1 MSFWKYSLILLLLN
15 INFVM
20 AQGYETQSYK
30 VIRTF
35 SDGEIRFYPK
45 VMKVKTNNKSGFS
58 SLFRY
63 ISGNNSEQ
71 EKISMTTP
79 VHMNKNNES
88 HIMEFVLPK
97 RFNTNNT
104 PLPLGSDVHVYQSE
118 AGYFAAF
125 KFGGYTN
132 LKKEQIIAEKGK
144 SILMENNIKFT
155 DSPIV
160 LVYNSPYNFFNRK
173 NEILFPIYYKN

>member
-71 EKISMTTP
+71 QKISMTTP
-79 VHMNKNNES
+79 VHMNKNN
-88 HIMEFVLPK
+88 
-97 RFNTNNT
+97 
-104 PLPLGSDVHVYQSE
+104 D
-118 AGYFAAF
+118 
-125 KFGGYTN
+125 
-132 LKKEQIIAEKGK
+132 
-144 SILMENNIKFT
+144 
-155 DSPIV
+155 
-160 LVYNSPYNFFNRK
+160 
-173 NEILFPIYYKN
+173 